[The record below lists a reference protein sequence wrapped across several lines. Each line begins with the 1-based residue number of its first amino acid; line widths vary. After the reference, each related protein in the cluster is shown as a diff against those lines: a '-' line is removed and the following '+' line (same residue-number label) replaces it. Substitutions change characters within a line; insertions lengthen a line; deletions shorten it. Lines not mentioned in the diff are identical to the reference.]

1 VDPKLAL
8 NKLINKGI
16 LKQWTYVT
24 GEFTVTGFSQTPVMI
39 EKDMSFME
47 IVDGKFKCKQHEDGV
62 IRLLEPQEIKF
73 VDGQTPEQLVDIYNL

>member
-1 VDPKLAL
+1 MDQKSAL

-24 GEFTVTGFSQTPVMI
+24 GEFSVTGFSQTPVTI
-39 EKDMSFME
+39 EKDMSFIE
-47 IVDGKFKCKQHEDGV
+47 IVDGKLKCKQHEDGM
-62 IRLLEPQEIKF
+62 IRLLETHEIKF

>member
-1 VDPKLAL
+1 MDPKLAL

-47 IVDGKFKCKQHEDGV
+47 MVDGKFKCKQHEDGV

>member
-24 GEFTVTGFSQTPVMI
+24 GEFTVTGFSQTPVLI

>member
-1 VDPKLAL
+1 MVL

-47 IVDGKFKCKQHEDGV
+47 MVDGKFKCKQHEDGV

>member
-1 VDPKLAL
+1 MDPKLAL

-24 GEFTVTGFSQTPVMI
+24 GEFSVTGFSQTPVVI

-62 IRLLEPQEIKF
+62 IRLLEPHEIKF
-73 VDGQTPEQLVDIYNL
+73 IDGQTPEVLVDIYNL

>member
-1 VDPKLAL
+1 MAL

-47 IVDGKFKCKQHEDGV
+47 MVDGKFKCKQHEDGV